1 VVDNDDRKAKA
12 RARRI
17 QAQENRAR
25 AVELRKLGMSYA
37 DIGKQLDIS
46 AQAAHK
52 TVGKAMTEVKT
63 LQDADAIITKTM
75 ELEKLDKVEMRLW
88 NESKVAAVPA
98 FNTMLKVF
106 ERRAKLMGLDAPV
119 KHANTNIEGTITLDH
134 RIATMSDQEI
144 VERLAE
150 LDEKLGVVAV
160 QH

>member
-1 VVDNDDRKAKA
+1 MVDNDDRKAKA

-88 NESKVAAVPA
+88 NESKVAADPHS
-98 FNTMLKVF
+98 TPCS
-106 ERRAKLMGLDAPV
+106 R
-119 KHANTNIEGTITLDH
+119 
-134 RIATMSDQEI
+134 SSS
-144 VERLAE
+144 VE
-150 LDEKLGVVAV
+150 
-160 QH
+160 QI